1 MTTHAPAPWVR
12 VPVDEFYHPLWAVG
26 SQPWE
31 EGPHIMASVVE
42 APASLLPSLLHWMD

>member
-1 MTTHAPAPWVR
+1 MTTHAPATWVR
-12 VPVDEFYHPLWAVG
+12 APVDEFYHLLWAVG

-42 APASLLPSLLHWMD
+42 ALASLLLSHLHWID